1 MSDRPPTAE
10 LAYATPADDQRWIIG
25 AARLA
30 AACVALRGAAEATSA
45 VYSAWRLGTGRQ
57 GEQAQNVVGVLRYV
71 GFPALTAVATAIIV
85 IGLLLLSRRPALG
98 LALATWGAV
107 AWLAL
112 GVAYSISSLFVVY
125 GGWGGGPWTWETFA
139 NVGIAASWFTAMPAM
154 IACVITRPGLRRV
167 TIARR

>member
-1 MSDRPPTAE
+1 MSDRPQTAE
-10 LAYATPADDQRWIIG
+10 LAYATPADDQRWIVS

-71 GFPALTAVATAIIV
+71 GLPAFTAATTAIVV
-85 IGLLLLSRRPALG
+85 IGLLLLSRRPAVG
-98 LALATWGAV
+98 LALATWGAI

-112 GVAYSISSLFVVY
+112 CVAYSVSSLFVVY
-125 GGWGGGPWTWETFA
+125 GGWGGGPWTWETFV
-139 NVGIAASWFTAMPAM
+139 NVGIAASWLTAMPAM
-154 IACVITRPGLRRV
+154 IACVVTRPGLRRALAA
-167 TIARR
+167 T